1 MAQIVLTLNMLTRTC
16 ITTIF
21 ILLIKISLFA
31 LDKTKVITGGTI
43 VSMEPGQLN
52 PIVGWVLVDTD
63 GKIAD
68 LAAGTPPEEI
78 LNQSEV
84 IDASGKIIIPG
95 FISAH
100 SHLWSA
106 PFRGIA
112 SESNLIEWIERAH
125 SPFTPYYQKH
135 DFYVY
140 TQYGA
145 LDFISHG
152 ITTCYNWVW
161 NNGWTYEHWLE
172 QFEAQLDLDQR
183 FIFGWSID
191 VTDSEENNRER
202 LKSFLKRAGNLKTD
216 NPQLLEVSLSAL
228 GMLFGD
234 TEFPFWE
241 GRIMRDFG
249 LDAQAHFL
257 EEPAIKHQQQG
268 EFRIMEK
275 AGMVCEQ
282 LHLAH
287 FIHSNDHILEKSS
300 NAGVRMVWNPLSN
313 GRLGSGL
320 ADIPK
325 YKRYG
330 LQVGMGLDGQASG
343 DLSDPF
349 ENMRMGLYA
358 TRMKYESAAVMTPY
372 QILALHTYESAKTLN
387 VEDRVGSLAKGKWAD
402 FLIIDPKEPD
412 VGPVIDTYATLVMT
426 ISTRNMEAVYI
437 GGKAVYENEAFTT
450 HDFKAISKDA
460 HNRVNRMLKQLK
472 DDGGLVPIP
481 THLNHFS
488 MP

>member
-1 MAQIVLTLNMLTRTC
+1 
-16 ITTIF
+16 
-21 ILLIKISLFA
+21 
-31 LDKTKVITGGTI
+31 
-43 VSMEPGQLN
+43 
-52 PIVGWVLVDTD
+52 
-63 GKIAD
+63 
-68 LAAGTPPEEI
+68 
-78 LNQSEV
+78 
-84 IDASGKIIIPG
+84 
-95 FISAH
+95 
-100 SHLWSA
+100 
-106 PFRGIA
+106 
-112 SESNLIEWIERAH
+112 
-125 SPFTPYYQKH
+125 
-135 DFYVY
+135 
-140 TQYGA
+140 
-145 LDFISHG
+145 
-152 ITTCYNWVW
+152 
-161 NNGWTYEHWLE
+161 
-172 QFEAQLDLDQR
+172 
-183 FIFGWSID
+183 
-191 VTDSEENNRER
+191 
-202 LKSFLKRAGNLKTD
+202 
-216 NPQLLEVSLSAL
+216 
-228 GMLFGD
+228 
-234 TEFPFWE
+234 
-241 GRIMRDFG
+241 
-249 LDAQAHFL
+249 
-257 EEPAIKHQQQG
+257 
-268 EFRIMEK
+268 
-275 AGMVCEQ
+275 
-282 LHLAH
+282 
-287 FIHSNDHILEKSS
+287 
-300 NAGVRMVWNPLSN
+300 MVWNPLSN

-412 VGPVIDTYATLVMT
+412 VGPVVDTYATLVMT

-460 HNRVNRMLKQLK
+460 HKRVNRMLKQLK